1 MPHPSQPEADAQ
13 RASDELRRKRRDAVE
28 TVAERNRLAHVE
40 ARKQRQEA
48 DRRRSALRG
57 PDDR

>member
-1 MPHPSQPEADAQ
+1 MPQPSQPQADAQ
-13 RASDELRRKRRDAVE
+13 RTSDALRRRRRDAVD
-28 TVAERNRLAHVE
+28 TIAERNRLAHVE

-57 PDDR
+57 PNDR